1 MLQRF
6 LAVGGGLV
14 TLLLV
19 GCGAAPLPAPKA
31 QILPLRTLHLYETGV
46 GYFER
51 SGDVGTG
58 ATTLPV
64 PTGHLDDALKTL
76 VIIGPGG
83 KIRGFE
89 FDSSVSK
96 GMARAQAGLDPNA
109 DAPITFRGL
118 LTSLKGAH
126 VEMVVTS
133 TALTGRIIDVV
144 DETIEDDSKG
154 AKAADKGVEKPKPDE
169 KGTVLVVMMVTD
181 KGEIRRVPAAQIV
194 TVRPTD
200 PAYGARLGSSLDA
213 LSTRSA
219 ATPKALALLGGAHG
233 PVTFGYVAE
242 TPIWRANY
250 RLVLDPDQKGGMLQG
265 WALLHNDTDE
275 TWKGVKV
282 SLVNGRPDSFLFPMA
297 APRYARRVLVTPDGT
312 ASTVPQLLDKTP
324 DGIWGDNLDETGTV
338 GHGSGTGYGVGYGSG
353 GGKLGSVHHSYGFG
367 GLGTVTESSSSLL
380 SVGNLT
386 GVATATGLESGAL
399 FAYSLDGTLDLGAHK
414 SALVPFLAQRPEVEA
429 ITLVDDGSRAAVR
442 FVNTTSQTLPSGT
455 LSFFSSAG
463 TTGGGGGFIG
473 ESALDRLKP
482 GERRFV
488 DFGVDLDVDLTRVTR
503 KHEEEAKALRF
514 VGGSLEENFLR
525 TVEATWDVENRSGL
539 PRKVYV
545 VLRLDK
551 NATIKG
557 ADGQDYDPTAHRP
570 LAWFAAKPKSKVAHE
585 ITTVEGLRR
594 TFPFGLVNAP
604 LLERLSKAK
613 GLPSAQHDLVI
624 EALARHKELDET
636 KTALGKNKE
645 ETTLVEGDLTRLRD
659 HLKALGDKGTG
670 PNPFVQKILQAED
683 KLAALRKTR
692 ATLEKEEATRR
703 EAVRKVLEK
712 LPA

>member
-1 MLQRF
+1 MFQR
-6 LAVGGGLV
+6 
-14 TLLLV
+14 LLV
-19 GCGAAPLPAPKA
+19 VGAVTASFLVLGCTGAPLPAPKA

-89 FDSSVSK
+89 FGSSVSK

-118 LTSLKGAH
+118 LTSLKGAR

-133 TALTGRIIDVV
+133 AALTGRIIDVV
-144 DETIEDDSKG
+144 DEVSEEPASTDP
-154 AKAADKGVEKPKPDE
+154 KAEKKPP
-169 KGTVLVVMMVTD
+169 VLVVMIVTD

-200 PAYGARLGSSLDA
+200 PAYGARLNSSLDA

-219 ATPKALALLGGAHG
+219 ATPRALELLGAGNG

-242 TPIWRANY
+242 TPIWRASY
-250 RLVLDPDQKGGMLQG
+250 RLVLDPDQKGGLLQG

-275 TWKGVKV
+275 MWKGVKV

-297 APRYARRVLVTPDGT
+297 APRYARRTLVTPDGT

-324 DGIWGDNLDETGTV
+324 DAIWGDNLDETGTV
-338 GHGSGTGYGVGYGSG
+338 GHGAGTGSGVGYGSG
-353 GGKLGSVHHSYGFG
+353 YGKIGSSHSYGFG
-367 GLGTVTESSSSLL
+367 GLGMVSEGSSSLL
-380 SVGNLT
+380 SVGNLA

-399 FAYSLDGTLDLGAHK
+399 FAYSLDGSLDLGAHK
-414 SALVPFLAQRPEVEA
+414 SALVPFLAQRPDVEA
-429 ITLVDDGSRAAVR
+429 ITWIDDTPRAAVR
-442 FVNTTSQTLPSGT
+442 FANSTSQTLPSGT

-488 DFGVDLDVDLTRVTR
+488 DFGADLAVDLTKISR
-503 KHEEEAKALRF
+503 KFDEDPKTLRF
-514 VGGSLEENFLR
+514 LGDSLEENFLR
-525 TVEATWDVENRSGL
+525 TVDSTWDVENRSGL

-545 VLRLDK
+545 VLHLDK
-551 NATIKG
+551 NASIKG
-557 ADGQDYDPTAHRP
+557 ADGQDFDTAAHRP
-570 LAWFAAKPKSKVAHE
+570 LAWFAVKAKSKLSRDV
-585 ITTVEGLRR
+585 TTVEGLKRMV
-594 TFPFGLVNAP
+594 PFTLVNTV
-604 LLERLSKAK
+604 LLTRLSNAK
-613 GLPSAQHDLVI
+613 SLPSAQHDVI
-624 EALARHKELDET
+624 VDALARQKELDEA
-636 KTALGKNKE
+636 KTALAKNKE
-645 ETTLVEGDLTRLRD
+645 EIGVVEGDLTRFRE
-659 HLKALGDKGTG
+659 HLKAMGDKAAGPGT
-670 PNPFVQKILQAED
+670 NPFVQKILQAED
-683 KLAALRKTR
+683 KLTALRKAR
-692 ATLEKEEATRR
+692 AALEKDEVAKKD
-703 EAVRKVLEK
+703 AVRTSLKK
-712 LPA
+712 LPS